1 MIKIYLTRSIIKAI
15 INLTLFVFYCII
27 FIESIFGGHT
37 MNLSDEEIE
46 KKIEKTVYKLEKFYK
61 IYNSVYKIRKN
72 IEKLKEYIF
81 KNFILFLIIYT
92 FILLLLFKSLK
103 GV

>member
-1 MIKIYLTRSIIKAI
+1 MQIT
-15 INLTLFVFYCII
+15 
-27 FIESIFGGHT
+27 
-37 MNLSDEEIE
+37 DEEIE
-46 KKIEKTVYKLEKFYK
+46 KRIKKTVYKLEKFYK
-61 IYNSVYKIRKN
+61 IYNFVYKIRKT

-81 KNFILFLIIYT
+81 KNFIFFLIIYT